1 MIQTGVMSDLFS
13 VIVIGLIVTFVTFTQ
28 FNKLL
33 KLRVAGDSRI
43 LRVTCTTNKRNN
55 EWHARVISAANSF
68 HPIQA

>member
-1 MIQTGVMSDLFS
+1 MIQTGVMADLFS
-13 VIVIGLIVTFVTFTQ
+13 VIVIGFIVTFTQ

-55 EWHARVISAANSF
+55 EWDARVISAANSF